1 VSQPSAVESTEYEG
15 MSTDLEP
22 DRQSRARPP
31 VNVYTAMLLLS
42 FVAISLGCLMLA
54 LELFSRRL
62 PLSP

>member
-1 VSQPSAVESTEYEG
+1 

-22 DRQSRARPP
+22 QHRPRPP

-42 FVAISLGCLMLA
+42 FVAISIGCLMLA
-54 LELFSRRL
+54 LELFARRL